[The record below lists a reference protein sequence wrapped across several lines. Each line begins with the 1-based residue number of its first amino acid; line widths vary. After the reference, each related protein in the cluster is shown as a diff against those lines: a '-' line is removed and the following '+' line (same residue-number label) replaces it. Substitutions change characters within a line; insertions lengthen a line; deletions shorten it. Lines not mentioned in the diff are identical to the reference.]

1 MKKIIKNFYRN
12 IPFKVRFWIDKNIRN
27 KIEEVEIVYNL
38 LRQNK
43 EGIMIDVGAHFGT
56 TLEPFM
62 NLGWTI
68 HAFEPDPN
76 NRKKLID
83 LVGNNSNVFI
93 NTEAVS
99 NVTGLELSFYSS
111 KLSTGISGL
120 SNFHPTHEELTKVI
134 TVTLSDY
141 ISSRGFDKIDF
152 LKIDTEGHDFFVLQG
167 YDWDSQPNPSVI
179 VCEFEDNKTVPLGYS
194 YEKMGDFL
202 VSKGYYVVMSEWK
215 PIKEYGGSHKWLRL
229 SDYPAK
235 LNVTDSWGNFIAF
248 KDSVMYHKLK
258 NKLN

>member
-1 MKKIIKNFYRN
+1 MKKIIKNLYN
-12 IPFKVRFWIDKNIRN
+12 SIPFESKFWIDKNIRK
-27 KIEEVEIVYNL
+27 KIEEVEIVYHIL
-38 LRQNK
+38 KQNK
-43 EGIMIDVGAHFGT
+43 KGVMIDVGAHFGT
-56 TLEPFM
+56 TLKPFM

-99 NVTGLELSFYSS
+99 NETGLELSFYSS

-120 SNFHPTHEELTKVI
+120 SNFHPSHEELTKVI

-167 YDWDSQPNPSVI
+167 FDWDRHLHPEVI
-179 VCEFEDNKTVPLGYS
+179 ICEFEDRKSKPLGYLS
-194 YEKMGDFL
+194 KDMGDFL
-202 VSKGYYVVMSEWK
+202 TNLGYTVFVSEWQ
-215 PIKEYGGSHKWLRL
+215 PIIEYGTGHKWISLYKY
-229 SDYPAK
+229 DGK
-235 LNVTDSWGNFIAF
+235 IKDDSWGNFLAV
-248 KDSVMYHKLK
+248 KDIKSV
-258 NKLN
+258 NTIISEFC